1 MFKHIIV
8 HTFWQSF
15 VILIFTFWSE
25 HFVAEPLKDSD
36 ALFAEMGVNK
46 EKIWNKYND
55 KESGNKYVDRADFD
69 ANMAVYCLA
78 DKEYIV
84 SGKAFKGFGQT
95 YDYFP
100 IAYEVGP
107 SR

>member
-1 MFKHIIV
+1 MNI
-8 HTFWQSF
+8 
-15 VILIFTFWSE
+15 
-25 HFVAEPLKDSD
+25 DY
-36 ALFAEMGVNK
+36 

-55 KESGNKYVDRADFD
+55 KESGNKFADKADFA
-69 ANMAVYCLA
+69 ANIAVYCRPE
-78 DKEYIV
+78 KEYIV

>member
-1 MFKHIIV
+1 
-8 HTFWQSF
+8 
-15 VILIFTFWSE
+15 
-25 HFVAEPLKDSD
+25 
-36 ALFAEMGVNK
+36 MGINLD
-46 EKIWNKYND
+46 KIWNKYND

-69 ANMAVYCLA
+69 ANVAVYCRE

>member
-25 HFVAEPLKDSD
+25 HFVGEPLKDNDKSVTD
-36 ALFAEMGVNK
+36 MNINVD
-46 EKIWNKYND
+46 KIWNKYND
-55 KESGNKYVDRADFD
+55 KESGNKYADKIDFL
-69 ANMAVYCLA
+69 ANYAVYCRP

-84 SGKAFKGFGQT
+84 SGKAFKGFG
-95 YDYFP
+95 
-100 IAYEVGP
+100 
-107 SR
+107 